1 MIAGHQ
7 PVSAQCRLGCD
18 ENDLRYPTSV
28 RQGAPAIGFSRKFLS
43 RKRQWSTQ
51 CSQLRDAILGPLT
64 FCFSFLWLMLRS
76 VPYGVVTGSA
86 GPCCS
91 GLEVFPCWETRMA
104 QLHSWHCWEG
114 ACLETPSVLH
124 GRPLGDTSQCEL
136 QQRLRVVPFPS
147 HPLS

>member
-51 CSQLRDAILGPLT
+51 CSQLRGCYSGASYILLLLPLVNAQV
-64 FCFSFLWLMLRS
+64 CPLWGCDRVGRS
-76 VPYGVVTGSA
+76 LLQWLGSL
-86 GPCCS
+86 P
-91 GLEVFPCWETRMA
+91 L
-104 QLHSWHCWEG
+104 
-114 ACLETPSVLH
+114 
-124 GRPLGDTSQCEL
+124 LGDKDGPVTFLALLGGSMPGDTVSSPWKTSWGH
-136 QQRLRVVPFPS
+136 VTV
-147 HPLS
+147 